1 MKSSIT
7 DPATSYS
14 DKDGGMMTVVTAV
27 TTGFVAVVENLSRHS
42 DTFTWSPKPQTPIPK
57 PSQCEGPL
65 MGYRRVLLDEGQPG
79 DVCAPAEGLVVG
91 VATTA

>member
-1 MKSSIT
+1 MKSSIA

-42 DTFTWSPKPQTPIPK
+42 GLSPRPQ
-57 PSQCEGPL
+57 SLNPL
-65 MGYRRVLLDEGQPG
+65 SAR
-79 DVCAPAEGLVVG
+79 GL
-91 VATTA
+91 